1 MRKLDNT
8 SNISRALTILCH
20 HFNQCLKVFGLGH
33 ISFQVKEIK
42 SKKNVFI
49 LKFFKRNYLIFRF

>member
-42 SKKNVFI
+42 SKKKCFY
-49 LKFFKRNYLIFRF
+49 LEFF